1 MVMSVRAFAVLV
13 VLGICFLPVSSS
25 WGQTRPA
32 PNRPTTDFK
41 VKYKVTMNMGG
52 QPHSTESVTMIKGA
66 RERSESSMGYGY
78 DQVNITQ
85 CDLKRTIQINDK
97 VKKYFITPMEIDT
110 STAASTPASTPAPRP
125 ATPSRSG
132 GVVTY
137 VTTSI
142 DTGERREMFG
152 FTARHVKSSTTIQ
165 SSPDA
170 CNPTSYRTEIDG
182 WYIDLSVEFNCNLG
196 SPTAA
201 ARPPA
206 PGGCRDQVKFRR
218 EGNGKIG
225 YPLIETMR
233 MLDASGNVTFATTKE
248 VLELS
253 RESLD
258 AALFDIPAGYT
269 QAMSQQE
276 MYGVPSTADII
287 GNVTGATTTPGT
299 STMATPSAAA
309 SGQKQ
314 PGAIRVG
321 VVQINNKSGKPSVSA
336 DALRIRLIGE
346 IQGAGVDAI
355 PLNGTSAAELN
366 AEAKAKQCDYILYS
380 DLAALKMSKLGGL
393 FGSVTGAGGIGKT
406 ESKMEYKLFA
416 VGETSPRLQSSS
428 SAKEEGDENSAGVA
442 ITAEARAVAA
452 EVKKRR
458 G

>member
-1 MVMSVRAFAVLV
+1 MSTTVRAFAVIV
-13 VLGICFLPVSSS
+13 VLGVWFLSVPSSF
-25 WGQTRPA
+25 GQTRPA
-32 PNRPTTDFK
+32 PNRPASDFK
-41 VKYKVTMNMGG
+41 VKYKVTMNVGG

-78 DQVNITQ
+78 DQINITQ

-97 VKKYFITPMEIDT
+97 VRKYLITPMEVDT
-110 STAASTPASTPAPRP
+110 STATSSPTPAPPQPTGPTR
-125 ATPSRSG
+125 AG
-132 GVVTY
+132 GIITY
-137 VTTSI
+137 TTSAI

-170 CNPTSYRTEIDG
+170 CNAQSYRTEVDG
-182 WYIDLSVEFNCNLG
+182 WYIDLSVDFNCNVG
-196 SPTAA
+196 GPAATAS
-201 ARPPA
+201 RPPA
-206 PGGCRDQVKFRR
+206 VGGCRDQVKFRR

-233 MLDASGNVTFATTKE
+233 MLDGSGQVTFATSKE

-258 AALFDIPAGYT
+258 VALFDIPAGYT

-276 MYGVPSTADII
+276 MFAPSTADIMSQA
-287 GNVTGATTTPGT
+287 TGAPSGNTGST
-299 STMATPSAAA
+299 STAPAAA
-309 SGQKQ
+309 NQANQAKQ
-314 PGAIRVG
+314 PGQIRVG
-321 VVQINNKSGKPSVSA
+321 VVQINNKSGKPSVSG
-336 DALRIRLIGE
+336 DALRMRLIGE
-346 IQGAGVDAI
+346 IQGSGVEAI
-355 PLNGTSAAELN
+355 PLNGTSAAELD

-406 ESKMEYKLFA
+406 EAKIEYKLFA

-442 ITAEARAVAA
+442 ISAEARAVVA

-458 G
+458 

>member
-1 MVMSVRAFAVLV
+1 MTFRIFAVIV
-13 VLGICFLPVSSS
+13 FLGVWFLSVPSSF
-25 WGQTRPA
+25 GQTRPA
-32 PNRPTTDFK
+32 PNRPASDFK
-41 VKYKVTMNMGG
+41 VKYKVTMNAGG

-66 RERSESSMGYGY
+66 RERSESSMGYGF
-78 DQVNITQ
+78 DQINITQ

-97 VKKYFITPMEIDT
+97 ARKYLITPMEVDT
-110 STAASTPASTPAPRP
+110 STATASPTPAPAPRP
-125 ATPSRSG
+125 AGPTRAG
-132 GVVTY
+132 GIVTY
-137 VTTSI
+137 TTTAI

-170 CNPTSYRTEIDG
+170 CNAQSYRTEIDG
-182 WYIDLSVEFNCNLG
+182 WYIDLSVDFNCNVG
-196 SPTAA
+196 GPAATAG
-201 ARPPA
+201 RPPA
-206 PGGCRDQVKFRR
+206 TGGCRDQVKFRR

-233 MLDASGNVTFATTKE
+233 MLDASGQVTFSTTKE

-276 MYGVPSTADII
+276 MFGAPSTADMMSSI
-287 GNVTGATTTPGT
+287 TGAQSGST
-299 STMATPSAAA
+299 SMPSAAA
-309 SGQKQ
+309 TQGNQAKQ

-336 DALRIRLIGE
+336 DALRMRLIGE
-346 IQGAGVDAI
+346 IQGSGVDAI
-355 PLNGTSAAELN
+355 PLNGTSAAELD
-366 AEAKAKQCDYILYS
+366 AEAKAKQCDFILYS

-406 ESKMEYKLFA
+406 EAKIEYKLFA

-442 ITAEARAVAA
+442 LSAEARAVVA